1 MVILKALNRFFK
13 HNDPLFWLCVVIPT
27 IILIIY
33 YGLIASPVYVSES
46 KFVIRSPNQQSVSGL
61 GVMLK
66 NIGFNASSDD
76 SYIVRDYLS
85 SRDSVKNLDQNL
97 AIKEKYSKEEID
109 ALSRFGTL
117 YQDDTFESF
126 YDYFTKK
133 VKVIYDPA
141 SSISELQVR
150 AYNPQDAQRINAELL
165 KTSESVINRI
175 NSQAKNDILK
185 YSLQEVKNAQAAS
198 AKAAEN
204 LANYRTDK
212 AVFNPEGQ
220 SMIVLQEIS
229 KLQDALI
236 QAQTQ
241 LAQAESLAPDNPQI
255 EPMKLRIQT
264 LQAAIKAKSEQ
275 VTGPSDRS
283 LSNRSADYQRLQL
296 EKELADKQ
304 LASAMVSYENAK
316 NDFSQKQLYLATLA
330 QPSLPDE
337 ALEPKRI
344 KNILSGFIFG
354 LIVWGVLKLF
364 VAGVREHND

>member
-1 MVILKALNRFFK
+1 MKALNRFFK
-13 HNDPLFWLCVVIPT
+13 YNDPLFWLCVVIPT
-27 IILIIY
+27 ILLTIY
-33 YGLIASPVYVSES
+33 YGFIASPVYVSES
-46 KFVIRSPNQQSVSGL
+46 KFVIRSPNQQSVNGL

-76 SYIVRDYLS
+76 SYIVRDYLT
-85 SRDSVKNLDQNL
+85 SRDSVKNLNQQL
-97 AIKEKYSKEEID
+97 GIKAKYSSSDIDEI
-109 ALSRFGTL
+109 SRFGSF

-126 YDYFTKK
+126 YNYFNKK
-133 VKVIYDPA
+133 VKVVYDPA

-150 AYNPQDAQRINAELL
+150 AFNPQDAQRINAELL
-165 KTSESVINRI
+165 KTSEAVVNRI
-175 NSQAKNDILK
+175 NSEAKNDILK
-185 YSLQEVKNAQAAS
+185 YSQQEVINAQLAS
-198 AKAAEN
+198 AKAANN

-212 AVFNPEGQ
+212 EVFNPEGQ
-220 SMIVLQEIS
+220 SMIVLQEVS

-255 EPMKLRIQT
+255 EPMKLRIKT
-264 LQAAIKAKSEQ
+264 LEQAIKTKSEQ

-304 LASAMVSYENAK
+304 LASAMASYETAK

-330 QPSLPDE
+330 KPSLPDQ
-337 ALEPKRI
+337 ALEPNRL

-354 LIVWGVLKLF
+354 LMVWGVLRLF

>member
-1 MVILKALNRFFK
+1 LNKLNSFFK
-13 HNDPLFWLCVVIPT
+13 KNDPLFWVCVVIPT
-27 IILIIY
+27 IVLTFY
-33 YGLIASPVYVSES
+33 YGFIASDVYISQS

-76 SYIVRDYLS
+76 SYIVRDYLT
-85 SRDSVKNLDQNL
+85 SRDSVKILDQNL
-97 AIKEKYSKEEID
+97 AIKSKYSKADID
-109 ALSRFGTL
+109 AASRFGTFF
-117 YQDDTFESF
+117 QEDTFESF
-126 YDYFTKK
+126 YDYFNKK
-133 VKVIYDPA
+133 VKVNYDPA

-150 AYNPQDAQRINAELL
+150 AYTPQDAQQINAQLL
-165 KTSESVINRI
+165 KTSEAVVNRI

-241 LAQAESLAPDNPQI
+241 LAQAQSLAPDNPQI

-264 LQAAIKAKSEQ
+264 LQTAIKAKSEQ

-304 LASAMVSYENAK
+304 LASAMVSYETAK

-330 QPSLPDE
+330 QPSLPDA
-337 ALEPKRI
+337 ALEPNRL

-354 LIVWGVLKLF
+354 LLTWGVLRLF
-364 VAGVREHND
+364 VAGVKEHND

>member
-1 MVILKALNRFFK
+1 MSRLNRFFK
-13 HNDPLFWLCVVIPT
+13 NNDPLFWLCVVIPT
-27 IILIIY
+27 ILLIIY
-33 YGLIASPVYVSES
+33 YGFIASDVYISES
-46 KFVIRSPNQQSVSGL
+46 KYVIRSPNQQAVSGL

-76 SYIVRDYLS
+76 SYVVRDFLT
-85 SRDSVKNLDQNL
+85 SRDAVKSLNQSL
-97 AIKEKYSKEEID
+97 AIEQKYSDPAID
-109 ALSRFGTL
+109 PISRFGTF
-117 YQDDTFESF
+117 YQSHTFENF

-133 VKVIYDPA
+133 IKIVYDPA
-141 SSISELQVR
+141 SSISQLQVR
-150 AYNPQDAQRINAELL
+150 AYTPQAAQQINTQLLQMSEAVINKINAD
-165 KTSESVINRI
+165 
-175 NSQAKNDILK
+175 AKRDILK
-185 YSLQEVKNAQAAS
+185 YAQDEVLAAQKTS
-198 AKAAEN
+198 KQAAEN

-264 LQAAIKAKSEQ
+264 LEAAIKAKSDQ
-275 VTGPSDRS
+275 VTGPNDRS
-283 LSNRSADYQRLQL
+283 LSNRSADYQRLAL

-304 LASAMVSYENAK
+304 LATAMVNYEQAK
-316 NDFSQKQLYLATLA
+316 SDFSQKQLYISTLSK
-330 QPSLPDE
+330 PSLPDE
-337 ALEPKRI
+337 ALEPKRW

-354 LIVWGVLKLF
+354 LLTWGVLRLF

>member
-1 MVILKALNRFFK
+1 MSKLNQFFK
-13 HNDPLFWLCVVIPT
+13 RNDPLFWLCVVIPT
-27 IILIIY
+27 IVLIIY
-33 YGLIASPVYVSES
+33 YGFIASPVYISQS
-46 KFVIRSPNQQSVSGL
+46 KFVIRSPNQQSVSGI

-76 SYIVRDYLS
+76 SYIVRDYLT
-85 SRDSVKNLDQNL
+85 SRDSVKALDQNL
-97 AIKEKYSKEEID
+97 GVKSKYASSNID
-109 ALSRFGTL
+109 AVSRFGTFL
-117 YQDDTFESF
+117 QDDTFESF
-126 YDYFTKK
+126 YDYFNKK
-133 VKVIYDPA
+133 VKVNYDPA

-150 AYNPQDAQRINAELL
+150 AYTPQDAQKINAQLL
-165 KTSESVINRI
+165 KTSEAVVNKI
-175 NSQAKNDILK
+175 NSEAKNDILK
-185 YSLQEVKNAQAAS
+185 YAQDEVKAAQLAS
-198 AKAAEN
+198 AKAASN

-255 EPMKLRIQT
+255 EPMRLRIKT
-264 LQAAIKAKSEQ
+264 LEQAIKQKSEQ

-283 LSNRSADYQRLQL
+283 LSNRSADYQRLEL

-304 LASAMVSYENAK
+304 LASAMVSYEQAK

-337 ALEPKRI
+337 ALEPTRLR
-344 KNILSGFIFG
+344 NILSGFIFG
-354 LIVWGVLKLF
+354 LLTWGVLRLF
-364 VAGVREHND
+364 VAGVKEHND